1 MQLFSRAWGR
11 LSIVDQS
18 DATLDDPRLTLAGL
32 FFETHDG
39 LTAHLSRRLEA
50 DFGMT
55 HQSFEVLLR
64 LARSPEQH
72 LRMSD
77 LAAQVTMSAS
87 GLSRAVDRLERDG
100 LVRRVDCP
108 TDRRSVY
115 AALTDTGRARVDELL
130 PTHLRHLDEEFTGPL
145 DATDRADLERIL
157 RRLRDHVNPE
167 AVKASTFADG

>member
-1 MQLFSRAWGR
+1 MDLPP
-11 LSIVDQS
+11 DPH
-18 DATLDDPRLTLAGL
+18 DDPRLTLAGL

-39 LTAHLSRRLEA
+39 LTANLSRRLET
-50 DFGMT
+50 DFGMN
-55 HQSFEVLLR
+55 QQNFEVILR
-64 LARSPEQH
+64 LSRSPEQR

-87 GLSRAVDRLERDG
+87 GLSRAVDRLEREG
-100 LVRRVDCP
+100 LVERVACP

-115 AALTDTGRARVDELL
+115 AALTAAGRDRVDGLL
-130 PTHLRHLDEEFTGPL
+130 PAHLRHIEEEFIGPL

-167 AVKASTFADG
+167 CVRASTFDDSELEPA

>member
-1 MQLFSRAWGR
+1 MKSMSGCP
-11 LSIVDQS
+11 VP
-18 DATLDDPRLTLAGL
+18 LDDPRLTLAGL

-39 LTAHLSRRLEA
+39 LIHHLGRRLESE
-50 DFGMT
+50 FGIS

-64 LARSPEQH
+64 LGRSPDQR

-87 GLSRAVDRLERDG
+87 GLSRAVDRLETAG
-100 LVRRVDCP
+100 FVSRVACP

-115 AALTDTGRARVDELL
+115 AALTPAGQARVDELL
-130 PTHLRHLDEEFTGPL
+130 PVHLDQLEQEFTGPL

-157 RRLRDHVNPE
+157 RRLRDHVNPD
-167 AVKASTFADG
+167 AVRASTFT

>member
-1 MQLFSRAWGR
+1 MSGCP
-11 LSIVDQS
+11 VP
-18 DATLDDPRLTLAGL
+18 LDDPRLTLAGL

-39 LTAHLSRRLEA
+39 LVHHLTGRLESE
-50 DFGMT
+50 FGIS

-64 LARSPEQH
+64 LGRSPEQR

-87 GLSRAVDRLERDG
+87 GLSRAVDRLEAAG
-100 LVRRVDCP
+100 FVSRVACP

-115 AALTDTGRARVDELL
+115 AALTPAGQGRIDELL
-130 PTHLRHLDEEFTGPL
+130 PVHLDQLEQEFTGPL
-145 DATDRADLERIL
+145 DAADRADLERIL

-167 AVKASTFADG
+167 AVRASTFAEPDPEPS

>member
-1 MQLFSRAWGR
+1 MEG
-11 LSIVDQS
+11 VDTPV
-18 DATLDDPRLTLAGL
+18 APLDDPRLTLAGL

-55 HQSFEVLLR
+55 HQTFEVLLR
-64 LARSPEQH
+64 LARSPEQR
-72 LRMSD
+72 LRLSD

-87 GLSRAVDRLERDG
+87 GLSRAVDRLEREG
-100 LVRRVDCP
+100 LVARLDCP

-115 AALTDTGRARVDELL
+115 AALTDAGRARVDLL
-130 PTHLRHLDEEFTGPL
+130 MPAHLQLLEEEFLAPL

-167 AVKASTFADG
+167 AVRASTFDESDELEPA

>member
-1 MQLFSRAWGR
+1 MDEPA
-11 LSIVDQS
+11 
-18 DATLDDPRLTLAGL
+18 ATLDDPRLTLAGL

-50 DFGMT
+50 DFGMA
-55 HQSFEVLLR
+55 HQTFEVLLR
-64 LARSPEQH
+64 LARSPEQR
-72 LRMSD
+72 LRLSD

-100 LVRRVDCP
+100 LVARVDCP

-115 AALTDTGRARVDELL
+115 AALTDAGRHRVDELL
-130 PTHLRHLDEEFTGPL
+130 PAHLEHLEEEFTSPL
-145 DATDRADLERIL
+145 DASERADLERIL

-167 AVKASTFADG
+167 AVRASTFADD

>member
-1 MQLFSRAWGR
+1 MEG
-11 LSIVDQS
+11 VDAP
-18 DATLDDPRLTLAGL
+18 DAPLDDPRLTLAGL

-55 HQSFEVLLR
+55 HQTFEVLLR
-64 LARSPEQH
+64 LARSPEQR
-72 LRMSD
+72 LRLSD

-100 LVRRVDCP
+100 LVARVDCP
-108 TDRRSVY
+108 SDRRSVY
-115 AALTDTGRARVDELL
+115 AALTDAGRDRVDALL
-130 PTHLRHLDEEFTGPL
+130 PAHLDHLEEEFIGPL
-145 DATDRADLERIL
+145 DASDRADLERIL

-167 AVKASTFADG
+167 AVRASSFCVE

>member
-1 MQLFSRAWGR
+1 
-11 LSIVDQS
+11 VDHGA
-18 DATLDDPRLTLAGL
+18 DPLDDPRLTLVGL

-39 LTAHLSRRLEA
+39 LAAHLSRRLEA
-50 DFGMT
+50 DFGMNQ
-55 HQSFEVLLR
+55 QSFEVILR
-64 LARSPEQH
+64 LARSPRQR

-100 LVRRVDCP
+100 LVERVACP

-115 AALTDTGRARVDELL
+115 AALTDLGRARVDGLL
-130 PTHLRHLDEEFTGPL
+130 PAHLRHIEEEFIGPL
-145 DATDRADLERIL
+145 DAADRADLERIL

-167 AVKASTFADG
+167 AVRASTFDETDELEPA